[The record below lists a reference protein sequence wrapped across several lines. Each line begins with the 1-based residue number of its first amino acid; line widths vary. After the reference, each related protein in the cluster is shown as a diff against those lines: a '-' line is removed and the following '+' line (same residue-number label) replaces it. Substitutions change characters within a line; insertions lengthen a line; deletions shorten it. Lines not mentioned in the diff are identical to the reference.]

1 MARFRQY
8 IIPSITISGIA
19 EDSYAVGRTPDG
31 QVVFVADAVP
41 GDNVD
46 ALVFRKKKGYLE
58 GSLQHLNQASPERVE
73 ARCTYFGICGGC
85 KWQHFSYEGQLR
97 EKENKVKQNIVR
109 IGKVQAKEILPIL
122 PCAETFFYRNKLEFT
137 FSNKRWLTREEMS
150 LQETPLKE
158 PGLGF
163 HRPGAF
169 DQVVDI
175 DQCFLQAEPSNAIR
189 NFIRR
194 FALEQGW
201 TFYNVRQQE
210 GWLRNLIVRTS
221 SMGEVM
227 VILSV
232 HTSDTE
238 KINTLFTAM
247 QSRYSEISTLLYV
260 VNGKPNDSILD
271 QDVVIWSGAGYIIE
285 MLGKVKYKIGP
296 KSFFQT
302 NTHQAERL
310 FNQVKLFAEIKSND
324 NVYDFYTG
332 LGSIALF
339 LADQCRQ
346 VIGVENVQAAID
358 DAKDNA
364 RLNGIENAHFICG
377 DMKDIFNQSFIDTY
391 GSADVVITDPPRAGM
406 HPEVVQTL
414 LQMAAPKIVY
424 ISCNPATQARDIQ
437 LLSEKYSLEK
447 LQAVDMFPHTNHI
460 ESIALLKLNDINC

>member
-1 MARFRQY
+1 
-8 IIPSITISGIA
+8 
-19 EDSYAVGRTPDG
+19 
-31 QVVFVADAVP
+31 
-41 GDNVD
+41 
-46 ALVFRKKKGYLE
+46 
-58 GSLQHLNQASPERVE
+58 
-73 ARCTYFGICGGC
+73 
-85 KWQHFSYEGQLR
+85 
-97 EKENKVKQNIVR
+97 
-109 IGKVQAKEILPIL
+109 
-122 PCAETFFYRNKLEFT
+122 
-137 FSNKRWLTREEMS
+137 
-150 LQETPLKE
+150 
-158 PGLGF
+158 
-163 HRPGAF
+163 
-169 DQVVDI
+169 
-175 DQCFLQAEPSNAIR
+175 
-189 NFIRR
+189 
-194 FALEQGW
+194 
-201 TFYNVRQQE
+201 
-210 GWLRNLIVRTS
+210 
-221 SMGEVM
+221 MGEVM

-406 HPEVVQTL
+406 HPISVVIL
-414 LQMAAPKIVY
+414 LPKQEIFNFY
-424 ISCNPATQARDIQ
+424 
-437 LLSEKYSLEK
+437 
-447 LQAVDMFPHTNHI
+447 
-460 ESIALLKLNDINC
+460 LKNIH